1 MDQVGKLELSWAQG
15 YNGDQACYIDKDVI
29 CYLCGN
35 NVKFVAEDGAE
46 TVFKFPGE
54 GVGPLAVHSL
64 SRCFA
69 VAEQCINPKIY
80 VFIYPTFRSMS
91 VLEGGAKLEYSKL
104 FFSSSDYLC
113 SLSGIPEFELTLWN
127 FDKGIKLCTFA
138 LSRDNIP
145 TSISFN
151 PGNWRQICVT
161 TEKTITLL
169 NIEQSNKYY
178 VMQPSVI
185 QFGHY
190 NWPYHRR
197 IRLPAVDPEMEEYDE
212 FDRDIPTRA
221 STRMTRYTVDVPKA
235 AKAGLVGE
243 LAEKLDDIQD
253 ETERVKPVSQVWTPI
268 GDLYLGCA
276 GGQILKVDSEQ
287 YRGKVIY
294 YPPKIPDAPDSRMS
308 SAGFQRESMVDIQ
321 QHVPDV
327 SQMILDG
334 SVDCIGLHKRGLYCA
349 GKDGTIRL
357 VDVKS
362 SDVSVI
368 EQCNMGVPIT
378 SMSFS
383 PSYRRIALGSSHG
396 SLHLYEPGAPESLK
410 LLRNLHHGEFV
421 SIGIL
426 PGNEY
431 CVTCRVNGEIQ
442 VWSVDK
448 GHLISSVSIDMP
460 AYSMACSPLLNVC
473 AVGTA
478 GGFIY
483 YVDLCNIDEPRVVER
498 VRVYEGTVANLVYQD
513 TGAYLLSASED
524 GQVFLID
531 GRASKKFKPLAHT
544 ETRPTGVKGAVQ
556 SLASYTDTSGTIHVI
571 VTHNTT
577 GNRRSGA
584 NYLTYFSVSE
594 EVIRDL
600 RYNCNSLK
608 YDFKDK
614 SIRKVTLKLAVP
626 SYGVAISEGDTVY
639 MMAQNN
645 KKIHQHNLPKPEELP
660 SEKTRD
666 PKELEKLR
674 MEPVAEFPG
683 HQLPGGQCLLSP
695 HHKWLATFGT
705 DGSIMLRTI
714 GQMDKTVSLTPHDY
728 RIGGVKAVAFAE
740 DSQHIFT
747 TGFDGVLTCYSW
759 NPPLSG
765 RSYSPTG
772 LGKAKSA
779 MEAARAKKS
788 KLMTSQK
795 EENDVIQGMPEWEP
809 ERGTRPTSEK
819 QQGTN
824 REAREKAKRDEA
836 LERDEIYK
844 TPTPIP
850 EDNST
855 WLQVQELESFK
866 EEDKQYAEIKKNLR
880 VSIKDMRKTLQ
891 SMLRN
896 NETLPDIEQL
906 NHHEFDLD
914 IEEQLRLQ
922 AEADLEV
929 ERVREEIEFENLAKM
944 YLREMI
950 KRECWDEMV
959 VKGRAVQAFNSNLEV
974 SNFPMRERPKET
986 KQLLETVTKRRQIE
1000 IAEEKAL
1007 EDKPLPVIK
1016 KKKAR
1021 KETLEITTKLVPTT
1035 ADDEGGEG
1043 EDDDG
1048 KEQPSTTGS
1057 LDSDRIGAQYG
1068 GGSELFYSQFE
1079 LHAREQKVN
1088 QIVLLEDA
1096 IFRIK
1101 NLFNKEFDE
1110 LFLKKEQEI
1119 GKITDKNKR
1128 IKKIIADLELVE
1140 EVIEPTMGIAE
1151 KPEILLTVNDDE
1163 VKVEK
1168 FYTPEQR
1175 KEIEKKKKEE
1185 EERRARERG
1194 DNIRE
1199 RALVD
1204 MMGGVLEIKKEDEL
1218 KMDIPKPAFMSQKE
1232 ESEWSEDEQKAAKE
1246 FERRVKEL
1254 QEEREKYRKQL
1265 EAELRKN
1272 QSVIQESMAGFDDML
1287 NTVFMKKIKVMMVIY
1302 QEELKILRLRY
1313 SLLVEEEMETQE
1325 NELLRLFEQK
1335 KVNKQKATQTV
1346 QETRKSVDAFREQ
1359 YDILLAEDKVMD
1371 KQFKKEFQDVSA
1383 VQQDQLYRFFKKRP
1397 RALKITRAEG
1407 DANMLPN
1414 PFADR
1419 PSTARTNAQTDS
1431 YMSNQMTDLDKLSN
1445 CPEGVEQS
1453 VWDRLCRYRMEK
1465 VRSENLL
1472 KSSALVLAEMNTFL
1486 GKRQEEDERLRN
1498 DIDHIQ
1504 DQLSKL
1510 REDRTRFNLNLE
1522 VQLLLKQGQVEVDAG
1537 TFIHDYKDSALIH
1550 RSVVEELNN
1559 NIKGLGESKI
1569 ASMVESKDFRKGI
1582 IQLEWEHKKM
1592 LMQME
1597 DLQNKMKDIQ
1607 FMKVT
1612 REIQLF
1618 LNSPDYEGRKQGE
1631 VGKLEQT
1638 ILQQKQIHEKNI
1650 DERQKQLK
1658 ELERT
1663 IKQRENENEQVLKE
1677 LENLNVSVYERR
1689 HIEEVNADRR
1699 NDSGAEKRY
1708 QEIVQR
1714 RKLVDLAKAQ
1724 AQEVAV
1730 LRAEVER
1737 LRMRTFPALVQVEH

>member
-1 MDQVGKLELSWAQG
+1 
-15 YNGDQACYIDKDVI
+15 
-29 CYLCGN
+29 
-35 NVKFVAEDGAE
+35 
-46 TVFKFPGE
+46 
-54 GVGPLAVHSL
+54 
-64 SRCFA
+64 
-69 VAEQCINPKIY
+69 
-80 VFIYPTFRSMS
+80 
-91 VLEGGAKLEYSKL
+91 
-104 FFSSSDYLC
+104 
-113 SLSGIPEFELTLWN
+113 
-127 FDKGIKLCTFA
+127 
-138 LSRDNIP
+138 
-145 TSISFN
+145 
-151 PGNWRQICVT
+151 
-161 TEKTITLL
+161 
-169 NIEQSNKYY
+169 
-178 VMQPSVI
+178 
-185 QFGHY
+185 
-190 NWPYHRR
+190 
-197 IRLPAVDPEMEEYDE
+197 
-212 FDRDIPTRA
+212 
-221 STRMTRYTVDVPKA
+221 
-235 AKAGLVGE
+235 
-243 LAEKLDDIQD
+243 
-253 ETERVKPVSQVWTPI
+253 
-268 GDLYLGCA
+268 
-276 GGQILKVDSEQ
+276 VDSEQ

-308 SAGFQRESMVDIQ
+308 SAGFQRESM
-321 QHVPDV
+321 
-327 SQMILDG
+327 
-334 SVDCIGLHKRGLYCA
+334 
-349 GKDGTIRL
+349 DGTIRL

-368 EQCNMGVPIT
+368 EQCNMG
-378 SMSFS
+378 
-383 PSYRRIALGSSHG
+383 G

-544 ETRPTGVKGAVQ
+544 
-556 SLASYTDTSGTIHVI
+556 DTSGTIHVI

-594 EVIRDL
+594 EVIR
-600 RYNCNSLK
+600 
-608 YDFKDK
+608 DK

-660 SEKTRD
+660 SE
-666 PKELEKLR
+666 KELEKLR

-759 NPPLSG
+759 N
-765 RSYSPTG
+765 YSPTG

-855 WLQVQELESFK
+855 WLQVQELE
-866 EEDKQYAEIKKNLR
+866 
-880 VSIKDMRKTLQ
+880 LQ

-959 VKGRAVQAFNSNLEV
+959 VKGRAAFNSNLEV

-1057 LDSDRIGAQYG
+1057 LGAQYG

-1246 FERRVKEL
+1246 FERR
-1254 QEEREKYRKQL
+1254 
-1265 EAELRKN
+1265 
-1272 QSVIQESMAGFDDML
+1272 
-1287 NTVFMKKIKVMMVIY
+1287 
-1302 QEELKILRLRY
+1302 EELKILRLRY

-1335 KVNKQKATQTV
+1335 KVNK
-1346 QETRKSVDAFREQ
+1346 ETRKSVDAFREQ